1 MVSPPKTKAG
11 RTHSTPPSSG
21 TPNVL
26 NSLSKGCL
34 HLPVDVPLRRS
45 GGGLP
50 HGPSRRSEAAIQTV
64 LERADCKNA
73 PLPRS
78 APHLRHSLPGTRH
91 GRQDPFDDHR
101 PCVQQHHAEHLRPCH
116 RRDAQDC
123 RRQNRSWGSGKVRSV
138 QRSRRFIPSQ
148 ASPLRL
154 PALQGPETKGRSKL
168 CQPDQGSFIGGVLL
182 PIVNGKH
189 MAWNVYAKA
198 EEKCEEKLAELITEI
213 KQEIAI
219 QKEAATLQRNGAP
232 GCLRPGALICSVCGL
247 FCGQSVDRLSLRI

>member
-1 MVSPPKTKAG
+1 MKLEQGITKAG
-11 RTHSTPPSSG
+11 LSLVCPTRPPKPS
-21 TPNVL
+21 PQF
-26 NSLSKGCL
+26 
-34 HLPVDVPLRRS
+34 PV
-45 GGGLP
+45 
-50 HGPSRRSEAAIQTV
+50 
-64 LERADCKNA
+64 
-73 PLPRS
+73 
-78 APHLRHSLPGTRH
+78 
-91 GRQDPFDDHR
+91 
-101 PCVQQHHAEHLRPCH
+101 
-116 RRDAQDC
+116 
-123 RRQNRSWGSGKVRSV
+123 
-138 QRSRRFIPSQ
+138 
-148 ASPLRL
+148 
-154 PALQGPETKGRSKL
+154 LQGPEMKGRSKL